1 MIEIF
6 LCICAAFVTFN
17 IWRCVEHL
25 ENIEYSLS
33 SIKNNGE
40 EGVEHLEVIADAL
53 VSIESRGSDK
63 DEENG
68 G

>member
-33 SIKNNGE
+33 SINDNGE
-40 EGVEHLEVIADAL
+40 DVVEHLEVIADAL
-53 VSIESRGSDK
+53 ESIENCG